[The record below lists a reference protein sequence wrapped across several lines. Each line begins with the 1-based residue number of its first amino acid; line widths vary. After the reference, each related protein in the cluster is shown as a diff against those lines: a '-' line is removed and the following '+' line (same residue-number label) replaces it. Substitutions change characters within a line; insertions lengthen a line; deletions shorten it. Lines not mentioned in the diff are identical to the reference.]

1 MNPVM
6 IRVFDLFRLFN
17 FDIRFTVI
25 DIGIIAKVST
35 INIDSADSYSLPIN
49 ESTGPDATS
58 SRTTIGVVKPKLSL
72 KPPEERSFLY
82 TFEEGITIYAILE
95 AKLATTR
102 VIINET

>member
-1 MNPVM
+1 M
-6 IRVFDLFRLFN
+6 IRVLDLFRLFN
-17 FDIRFTVI
+17 FDIRFTVM
-25 DIGIIAKVST
+25 DIGIIANAST
-35 INIDSADSYSLPIN
+35 ININSADSYSLPIS
-49 ESTGPDATS
+49 ESTDPDATRS
-58 SRTTIGVVKPKLSL
+58 ITTIGVVKLKLSL